1 MRETK
6 NIILQ
11 TLFLIFISC
20 SVSSIAYSQKKIKTI
35 IIDPGHGGRDPGASG
50 EYEGTLGSHEKNIT
64 LAIGLK
70 VVQNL
75 KSLLPKTKII
85 PTRTEDI
92 TQTVREKAKFAND
105 NKGDLFVSIHADN
118 VTLKTGSRIIG
129 YHTEHY
135 TTVTYK
141 GKGRHKKKILNHHTR
156 EVPTREYYKIPT
168 TRKGTSSM
176 IFTAGRTNIKI
187 KAMENSDIFE
197 TEQNDSSLNINYE
210 SPEWKASAL
219 LYTQLYFKKSYI
231 LGTLIQKEVADMG
244 RVDDGVWQREKGIW
258 VLQATQMPAV
268 LVETGFI
275 ANYEDERYLNSEK
288 GQDEIASA
296 IARAIVKYKDQVE
309 NPQAAPR
316 SDSGGGTK

>member
-35 IIDPGHGGRDPGASG
+35 IIDPGHGGKFIGAQG
-50 EYEGTLGSHEKNIT
+50 EYEGTLGSMEKNIT

-70 VVQNL
+70 VVEDL
-75 KSLLPKTKII
+75 KKLLPKTKVL
-85 PTRTEDI
+85 PTRTSDI
-92 TQTVREKAKFAND
+92 TQDPREKARFAND
-105 NKGDLFVSIHADN
+105 NKGDLFVSIHADA
-118 VTLKTGSRIIG
+118 VDLKRGSRIIG
-129 YHTEHY
+129 YHTEQY
-135 TTVTYK
+135 STISYK
-141 GKGRHKKKILNHHTR
+141 GKGRHKKKIVTHHSH
-156 EVPTREYYKIPT
+156 EVPTREYFKIPT
-168 TRKGTSSM
+168 NRKGTSTL
-176 IFTAGRTNIKI
+176 IFQAGRTNIKL

-231 LGTLIQKEVADMG
+231 LGTLVQREIAEMG
-244 RVDDGVWQREKGIW
+244 REDGKVWQREKGIW
-258 VLQATQMPAV
+258 VLQATQMPAI

-288 GQDEIASA
+288 GQDEIAAA

-316 SDSGGGTK
+316 SDSAGGTK